1 MAQPAG
7 GARTDDA
14 EANGAHTVLIV
25 DDNPELLEF
34 ITDALRELGD
44 YTVVTAGDG
53 VEALHC
59 FETSR
64 PDCLVVDVRMPR
76 LNGYQLVRALRG
88 DPASAATPLVML
100 SAMAQDR
107 DQLAGLL
114 AGADQYLLK
123 PVDPLALVA
132 AIERAIHL
140 SADER
145 TARLLRLA
153 ADGDEGDAPAA
164 PAGQSSQ
171 PQLRRTAP

>member
-7 GARTDDA
+7 GAQPGDA
-14 EANGAHTVLIV
+14 RVIGDGAHTVLIV
-25 DDNPELLEF
+25 DDSPELLEF

-59 FETSR
+59 FEASR
-64 PDCLVVDVRMPR
+64 PECLVIDVRMPR

-88 DPASAATPLVML
+88 DPASASTPMIML

-123 PVDPLALVA
+123 PVDPLALVK
-132 AIERAIHL
+132 AIERAIRL
-140 SADER
+140 GAEER
-145 TARLLRLA
+145 AARMLRLA
-153 ADGDEGDAPAA
+153 ASGDNDAP
-164 PAGQSSQ
+164 PMPSGS
-171 PQLRRTAP
+171 RRTAP

>member
-1 MAQPAG
+1 MAAAG
-7 GARTDDA
+7 GT
-14 EANGAHTVLIV
+14 HTVLIV

-59 FETSR
+59 FEAAR
-64 PDCLVVDVRMPR
+64 PDCLVIDVRMPR

-88 DPASAATPLVML
+88 DPASASTPLIML

-123 PVDPLALVA
+123 PVDPLALVE
-132 AIERAIHL
+132 AIARAIRLGEEERA
-140 SADER
+140 
-145 TARLLRLA
+145 ARMLRLA
-153 ADGDEGDAPAA
+153 DEDDIPAA
-164 PAGQSSQ
+164 SSGH
-171 PQLRRTAP
+171 RRTAP

>member
-1 MAQPAG
+1 MADAADSGQAG
-7 GARTDDA
+7 GPHDTGPR
-14 EANGAHTVLIV
+14 TVLVV
-25 DDNPELLEF
+25 DDNPELVEF

-64 PDCLVVDVRMPR
+64 PDCLVIDVRMPR

-88 DPASAATPLVML
+88 DPDSASTPLVML

-107 DQLAGLL
+107 EQLAGLL

-123 PVDPLALVA
+123 PVDPLVLVE

-140 SADER
+140 GAEER

-153 ADGDEGDAPAA
+153 DDDDGDAPTV
-164 PAGQSSQ
+164 PSGH
-171 PQLRRTAP
+171 RRTAP

>member
-1 MAQPAG
+1 MAAADGARRG
-7 GARTDDA
+7 GAA
-14 EANGAHTVLIV
+14 ANGTDNNAHTVLIV

-34 ITDALRELGD
+34 ITDALCELGD
-44 YTVVTAGDG
+44 YTVVKAGDG

-59 FETSR
+59 FEVWQ
-64 PDCLVVDVRMPR
+64 PDCLVIDVRMPR

-88 DPASAATPLVML
+88 DPTSASTPLIML

-123 PVDPLALVA
+123 PVDPLALVE
-132 AIERAIHL
+132 AIERAIL
-140 SADER
+140 LGAEER

-153 ADGDEGDAPAA
+153 DDEEDAVPT
-164 PAGQSSQ
+164 PPGHG
-171 PQLRRTAP
+171 RRTP

>member
-1 MAQPAG
+1 MVAASG
-7 GARTDDA
+7 T
-14 EANGAHTVLIV
+14 HTVLIV

-34 ITDALRELGD
+34 VTDTLRELGD

-59 FETSR
+59 FEAAN
-64 PDCLVVDVRMPR
+64 PDCLVIDVRMPR

-88 DPASAATPLVML
+88 DPASASTPLIML
-100 SAMAQDR
+100 SALAQDR

-123 PVDPLALVA
+123 PVDPLALVQ

-140 SADER
+140 GAGER
-145 TARLLRLA
+145 AARMLRLA
-153 ADGDEGDAPAA
+153 DEDDALPA
-164 PAGQSSQ
+164 PSDH
-171 PQLRRTAP
+171 RRTAP

>member
-1 MAQPAG
+1 MAQAAAG
-7 GARTDDA
+7 GRTGDA
-14 EANGAHTVLIV
+14 AEDGAHTVLVV

-53 VEALHC
+53 VEALHA
-59 FETSR
+59 FETLR

-123 PVDPLALVA
+123 PVDPEALVA
-132 AIERAIHL
+132 AIERAISL
-140 SADER
+140 GAEER
-145 TARLLRLA
+145 EERLLRLA
-153 ADGDEGDAPAA
+153 GDGEASDTPAL
-164 PAGQSSQ
+164 SSK
-171 PQLRRTAP
+171 PRRTAP

>member
-1 MAQPAG
+1 MVAASG
-7 GARTDDA
+7 T
-14 EANGAHTVLIV
+14 HTVLIV

-59 FETSR
+59 FEAAR
-64 PDCLVVDVRMPR
+64 PDCLVIDVRMPR

-88 DPASAATPLVML
+88 DPASASTPLIML

-123 PVDPLALVA
+123 PVDPLALVE
-132 AIERAIHL
+132 AIARAIRLGEEERA
-140 SADER
+140 
-145 TARLLRLA
+145 ARLLRLV
-153 ADGDEGDAPAA
+153 DEDDIPAA
-164 PAGQSSQ
+164 SSGH
-171 PQLRRTAP
+171 RRTAP